1 MTSNGEAS
9 AIPFW
14 TPELI
19 DSVKRNDFRMVL
31 STPKATITG
40 IYIVKQMDGEWKGT
54 IINEFGLKVLDFVS
68 TPKSCTLVNVIPFLD
83 KKYIKKVIA
92 SDIQFIMEIDSPTYA
107 IGNQSSR
114 FFIQDTLVIT
124 YKKEKELQRFPDGG
138 IKYKNHKRELTYS
151 FKKIYETDR

>member
-1 MTSNGEAS
+1 
-9 AIPFW
+9 
-14 TPELI
+14 
-19 DSVKRNDFRMVL
+19 
-31 STPKATITG
+31 
-40 IYIVKQMDGEWKGT
+40 
-54 IINEFGLKVLDFVS
+54 VLDFVS